1 VWYDKKQNTPKLL
14 FTSFDREWGVKLSNG
29 YLLSDLSALQWGSL
43 FRKADRQIR
52 SLGEIAYQRN
62 TTSNRG

>member
-1 VWYDKKQNTPKLL
+1 MKNKQNTPKLQ
-14 FTSFDREWGVKLSNG
+14 FTSFDGEWGVKLSNG

-43 FRKADRQIR
+43 LRKTDRQIR